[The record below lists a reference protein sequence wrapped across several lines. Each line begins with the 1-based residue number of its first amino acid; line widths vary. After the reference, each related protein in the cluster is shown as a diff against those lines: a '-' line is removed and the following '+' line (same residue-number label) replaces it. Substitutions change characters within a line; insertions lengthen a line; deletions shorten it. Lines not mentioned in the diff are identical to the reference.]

1 MPGCFA
7 RSTFRA
13 VSFSIARAICK
24 STFLSTKIGR
34 TMAKGCELV
43 QRQKYHSYRL
53 ATGIFRFVAKDGEGS
68 RIRLLAEREG
78 FEPPIRLPVC
88 RISSAV
94 LSTTQPPLQA
104 IASTAVF
111 DLHRV
116 AKPPMVAK
124 MVTNHLFPA
133 TGYHKSERS
142 VELRYSVALHGV
154 GNVRIKV
161 HRRGDSRVS

>member
-1 MPGCFA
+1 
-7 RSTFRA
+7 
-13 VSFSIARAICK
+13 
-24 STFLSTKIGR
+24 
-34 TMAKGCELV
+34 
-43 QRQKYHSYRL
+43 
-53 ATGIFRFVAKDGEGS
+53 
-68 RIRLLAEREG
+68 
-78 FEPPIRLPVC
+78 
-88 RISSAV
+88 
-94 LSTTQPPLQA
+94 
-104 IASTAVF
+104 
-111 DLHRV
+111 LHRV